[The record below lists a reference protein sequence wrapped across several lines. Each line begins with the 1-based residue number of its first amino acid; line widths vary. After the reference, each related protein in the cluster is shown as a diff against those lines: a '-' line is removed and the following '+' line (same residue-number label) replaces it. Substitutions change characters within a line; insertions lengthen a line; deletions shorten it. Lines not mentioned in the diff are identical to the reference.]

1 MFFFLGKKIY
11 FNGFRVY
18 FIFRKWKKKNF
29 VDVFLFYKS
38 FFEKFFKGI
47 NYILGMEEGVEIVY
61 I

>member
-1 MFFFLGKKIY
+1 MVLEFILFLE
-11 FNGFRVY
+11 NG
-18 FIFRKWKKKNF
+18 KKKNF